1 MRMRRKKHLAER
13 VEKVSDILTVSDFDV
28 LNCVLAERDKK
39 YFDYKSFFGN
49 GNPVEMEIGCGKG
62 GFIAKKAAT
71 NPNVNYLAVELLQ
84 NIIVTAAEKAKAEN
98 LSNVRFFN
106 CGADYLGR
114 YIPPESLSAVYLNFS
129 PPYPGKRYI
138 NRRLTKDALV
148 KAYKRFLK
156 GGAAVYLK
164 TDDKD
169 FYDFSAGV
177 FKDNGFSVSD
187 YLAGCENDAETE
199 YERKFKAMGLP
210 IYAFKAVKPIEKS

>member
-13 VEKVSDILTVSDFDV
+13 VEKVSDILTVSDADV

-39 YFDYKSFFGN
+39 YFDYKSLFGN
-49 GNPVEMEIGCGKG
+49 ANPVEMEIGCGKG
-62 GFIAKKAAT
+62 GFIVKKAAN
-71 NPNVNYLAVELLQ
+71 NPGVNYLAVELLQ
-84 NIIVTAAEKAKAEN
+84 NIIVTAAERAKAEN
-98 LSNVRFFN
+98 IVNVRFFN

-114 YIPPESLSAVYLNFS
+114 YIPPQSLNAVYLNFS

-148 KAYKRFLK
+148 KAYKRYLK
-156 GGAAVYLK
+156 SGAAVYLK

-169 FYDFSAGV
+169 FFDFSAVV

-187 YLAGCENDAETE
+187 YRAGCEGDEETE

-210 IYAFKAVKPIEKS
+210 IYAFKAVKPIENS